1 MPSKKFD
8 LEKSKAKKTLGKLAQ
23 SGIPPRFGALAATP
37 DRREQRRLDQAAG
50 LVPFATK
57 LPGELIAA
65 LNATAQASGMA
76 PGDWLAQL
84 LREHLPGG
92 PTEDSDGSL
101 ATAPGYHGSTD
112 IQEG

>member
-23 SGIPPRFGALAATP
+23 SGIPPRFGALAAAR

-57 LPGELIAA
+57 LPGELVTALTAA
-65 LNATAQASGMA
+65 AQASGMT

-92 PTEDSDGSL
+92 LTEPPAGGS
-101 ATAPGYHGSTD
+101 AVAAGYHGPTD